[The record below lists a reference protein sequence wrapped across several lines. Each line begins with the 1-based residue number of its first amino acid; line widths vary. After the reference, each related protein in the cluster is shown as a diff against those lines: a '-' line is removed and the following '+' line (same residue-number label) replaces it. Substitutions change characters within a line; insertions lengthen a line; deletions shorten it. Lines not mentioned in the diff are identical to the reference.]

1 MKTVTDLE
9 VEGIIINLIQLRI
22 LGDNIKT
29 VMARYGH
36 WSIVTTHFWLDLTPA
51 PRCENQNWYH

>member
-22 LGDNIKT
+22 LRDNVKT
-29 VMARYGH
+29 KLCPLVNSDTNIMGQPISD
-36 WSIVTTHFWLDLTPA
+36 WI
-51 PRCENQNWYH
+51 